1 VADSVQPQRGQLHEI
16 AGAIDHA
23 NVAILEGAIGP
34 GVVAVLGGGSTSV
47 GGKAYGRGRQ
57 AEAKERDVEDP
68 KTDTATR
75 PLSPRNTRR
84 VKGVAS
90 GSVATGG
97 DLKQNVKA

>member
-1 VADSVQPQRGQLHEI
+1 MGE
-16 AGAIDHA
+16 AG
-23 NVAILEGAIGP
+23 
-34 GVVAVLGGGSTSV
+34 
-47 GGKAYGRGRQ
+47 K